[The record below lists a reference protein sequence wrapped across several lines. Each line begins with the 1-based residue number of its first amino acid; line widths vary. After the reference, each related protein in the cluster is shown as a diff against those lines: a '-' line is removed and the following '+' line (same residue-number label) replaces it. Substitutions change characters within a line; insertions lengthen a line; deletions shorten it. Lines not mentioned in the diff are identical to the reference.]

1 MRGRGRRAAARR
13 PSAAATGAFFPAPLG
28 RLCGSADVLLGD
40 RFRRTPFFAAIVFRA
55 LPAPAPS
62 GSAAPSS
69 TRRRVRPLRRPSS
82 SERGCRGGSACAGHA
97 RAEERC
103 CWGHGRAFAPGHLNV
118 RGDGA
123 PKMCWASVSS
133 GGNHAFGPRDVPGR
147 SPGSGVKS
155 LHGQSLLRLRT
166 PPTHLAPR
174 PPGRRALSV
183 LFFPIG
189 ARAPKKRDRAQSH
202 GGAGCNGGAGCHG
215 GCQGCHRAASQGGG
229 GFSEQWPLKQCLR
242 GGGGGGGGHGTC
254 GEVFVGGGGTHC
266 CG

>member
-229 GFSEQWPLKQCLR
+229 AFSEQWPLKPCIR
-242 GGGGGGGGHGTC
+242 GGGGGGGHGTC